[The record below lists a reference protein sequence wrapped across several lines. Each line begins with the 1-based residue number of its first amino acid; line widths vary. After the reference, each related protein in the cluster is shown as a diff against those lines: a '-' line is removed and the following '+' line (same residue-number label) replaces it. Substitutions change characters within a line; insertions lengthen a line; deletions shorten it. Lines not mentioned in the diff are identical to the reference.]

1 MELKEIL
8 EQKLNSLGD
17 QIDAKINASTEAQ
30 KSNLKNELDSLKQS
44 EIAKLTSD
52 YAEMQKQL
60 NAIDVKTN
68 RIKGGDIAVAKTFDS
83 ALFDAVNNN
92 AQFKSFLGRES
103 KAFSLDLKGHTLFT
117 KAGDMVTG
125 NSYTG
130 EVIAPTRVPGII
142 VDPDRAQH
150 VRDFIAQ
157 ATTDSDRVYYIR
169 ESAFDDGTAT
179 RGEASTKP
187 QSDFALTQEEAPVR
201 KIATFVRM
209 STEMLNDTPGLVSY
223 LTTRLPKKLRLEED
237 SQILYGNGTA
247 PNLEGITAVASAYV
261 DTLADADVNRF
272 DVLVKA
278 IAQAR
283 ADEYFAN
290 AIMLNPADWYSMML
304 TKDGEGG
311 YVFPESA
318 RFGGVAPRIAGVPII
333 ANTAVT
339 SGDFLVGDFASGV
352 QLYDRLQANVRF
364 FEQDQDNAIKNMITV
379 VAEERLAL
387 AIYRPTAFIYGNF
400 AAALAQGSA

>member
-1 MELKEIL
+1 MELKELL
-8 EQKLNSLGD
+8 EQKLNALGD
-17 QIDAKINASTEAQ
+17 QIDAKINGATEAQ

-52 YAEMQKQL
+52 YQEMQKQL

-68 RIKGGDIAVAKTFDS
+68 RIKGGDIATAKTFDS

-125 NSYTG
+125 NSSSRQQTQQL
-130 EVIAPTRVPGII
+130 VT
-142 VDPDRAQH
+142 
-150 VRDFIAQ
+150 RDFIAQ

-169 ESAFDDGTAT
+169 ESAFEDNTAT

-187 QSDFALTQEEAPVR
+187 QSDFDLTQEEAPVR
-201 KIATFVRM
+201 KIATYVRM

-237 SQILYGNGTA
+237 TQILYGNGTA

>member
-1 MELKEIL
+1 MELKEVL
-8 EQKLNSLGD
+8 EQKLNALGD
-17 QIDAKINASTEAQ
+17 QIDSKINSATEAQ
-30 KSNLKNELDSLKQS
+30 KTNLKGELDNLKQN
-44 EIAKLTSD
+44 EIAKLTAD
-52 YAEMQKQL
+52 YAELQKQL

-68 RIKGGDIAVAKTFDS
+68 RIKGGDITLAKNFDN
-83 ALFDAVNNN
+83 ALIEAIKSDAGFK
-92 AQFKSFLGRES
+92 AFQARQSKSF
-103 KAFSLDLKGHTLFT
+103 SLNLTGHSMFT

-125 NSYTG
+125 NSFTG
-130 EVIAPTRVPGII
+130 EVTAPTRVPGII
-142 VDPDRAQH
+142 NDPDRAQH

-157 ATTDSDRVYYIR
+157 ATTDSDRVYYVR
-169 ESAFDDGTAT
+169 ESAFEDNTAT

-187 QSDFALTQEEAPVR
+187 QSDFELTQEEAPVR
-201 KIATFVRM
+201 KIATYVRM

-237 SQILYGNGTA
+237 DQILYGNGTA

-278 IAQAR
+278 ISQAR
-283 ADEYFAN
+283 ADEYVAN
-290 AIMLNPADWYSMML
+290 AIMLNPADWYSMLL
-304 TKDGEGG
+304 TKDGEGA

-333 ANTAVT
+333 ANTAIA

-352 QLYDRLQANVRF
+352 QLFDRLQANVRF

-387 AIYRPTAFIYGNF
+387 AIYRPTAFIYGGF
-400 AAALAQGSA
+400 AAALAQGSG

>member
-1 MELKEIL
+1 MELKELL
-8 EQKLNSLGD
+8 EQKLNALGD
-17 QIDAKINASTEAQ
+17 QIDAKINGATEAQ

-52 YAEMQKQL
+52 YQEMQKQL

-68 RIKGGDIAVAKTFDS
+68 RIQGGDIKIAKTFDT
-83 ALFDAVNNN
+83 ALFDLVANNDK
-92 AQFKSFLGRES
+92 FKSFLKRES
-103 KAFSLDLKGHTLFT
+103 KSFSMDMSAGLFT
-117 KAGDMVTG
+117 KAGDMTTG
-125 NSYTG
+125 NNYSG

-142 VDPDRAQH
+142 VDPERAQH

-157 ATTDSDRVYYIR
+157 ATTDSNTVYYVR
-169 ESAFDDGTAT
+169 ETAFDDGTDT
-179 RGEASTKP
+179 RAEGVAKP
-187 QSDFALTQEEAPVR
+187 QSDFDLTQEEAPVR
-201 KIATFVRM
+201 KIAAFIRM

-223 LTTRLPKKLRLEED
+223 LTTRLPKKLRLQED
-237 SQILYGNGTA
+237 DQILYGDGNA
-247 PNLEGITAVASAYV
+247 PNLEGITEVASAYV
-261 DTLADADVNRF
+261 NSLADPDVNRF
-272 DVLVKA
+272 DVLVKS

-290 AIMLNPADWYSMML
+290 AIMINPADWYSMLL
-304 TKDGEGG
+304 TKDGEGM

-339 SGDFLVGDFASGV
+339 LGDFLVGDFASGV
-352 QLYDRLQANVRF
+352 QLFDRLQANIRF
-364 FEQDQDNAIKNMITV
+364 FEQDEDNATKNLVTV

-387 AIYRPTAFIYGNF
+387 PIYRPTAFIYGNF
-400 AAALAQGSA
+400 ATALAEGSGA

>member
-1 MELKEIL
+1 MELKEVL
-8 EQKLNSLGD
+8 EQKLNALGD
-17 QIDAKINASTEAQ
+17 QIDAKINQATETQ

-44 EIAKLTSD
+44 EIAKLTAD

-83 ALFDAVNNN
+83 ALVDAIHNN
-92 AQFKSFLGRES
+92 AQFKAFLGRES
-103 KAFSLDLKGHTLFT
+103 KAFSMDLKGHTLFT

-125 NSYTG
+125 NTYTG

-142 VDPDRAQH
+142 TDPDRAQH

-187 QSDFALTQEEAPVR
+187 QSDFDLTQEEAPVR
-201 KIATFVRM
+201 KIATYVRM

-237 SQILYGNGTA
+237 TQILYGNGTA

-278 IAQAR
+278 VAQAR

-304 TKDGEGG
+304 TKDGQGA

-364 FEQDQDNAIKNMITV
+364 FEQDQDNAIKNMVTV

>member
-1 MELKEIL
+1 MELKEVL
-8 EQKLNSLGD
+8 EQKLNALGD
-17 QIDAKINASTEAQ
+17 QIDAKINQATEAQ

-68 RIKGGDIAVAKTFDS
+68 RIKGGNIETAKTFDS
-83 ALFDAVNNN
+83 ALVDAIHNN
-92 AQFKSFLGRES
+92 AQFKAFLGRES
-103 KAFSLDLKGHTLFT
+103 KAFSMDLKGHTLFT

-125 NSYTG
+125 NTYTG

-142 VDPDRAQH
+142 TDPDRAQH

-187 QSDFALTQEEAPVR
+187 QSDFDLTQEEAPVR
-201 KIATFVRM
+201 KIATYVRM

-237 SQILYGNGTA
+237 TQILYGNGTA

-304 TKDGEGG
+304 TKDGQGA

-364 FEQDQDNAIKNMITV
+364 FEQDQDNAIKNMVTV

>member
-68 RIKGGDIAVAKTFDS
+68 RIKGGDIAVAKTFDG

-142 VDPDRAQH
+142 NDPDRAQH

-169 ESAFDDGTAT
+169 ESAFEDNTAT

-187 QSDFALTQEEAPVR
+187 QSDFDLTQEEAPVR
-201 KIATFVRM
+201 KIATYVRM

-237 SQILYGNGTA
+237 TQILYGNGTA